1 MTYFYGKGGLRGPPS
16 FYERQTMKPKITMFL
31 CGVLVAVLIVSVSLL
46 TAYFWKS
53 KQQAH
58 LYSDLAAV
66 RKQDTQQEILSES
79 LVQSTSRNLYL
90 ENSDMVGWIQIE
102 GTSIDYPVMQTP
114 ADPTYY
120 LKHDFEK
127 NYTDYGCPFMQADC
141 DALATSDNLI
151 IYGHNMKDG
160 SMFADLAKYR
170 SKDFWQTHKTVW
182 FDTELGSYAYEIFA
196 VIHTT
201 VQADDA
207 DAFPFYRF
215 VDAASPEEFADY
227 VSACKAQALYD
238 TGISAE
244 YGDKLLT
251 LSTCDNITDD
261 GRLLVIANKPKQN
274 RGNKNP

>member
-1 MTYFYGKGGLRGPPS
+1 MGS
-16 FYERQTMKPKITMFL
+16 VEQTMKNFL
-31 CGVLVAVLIVSVSLL
+31 YSLFTGLFGIAGL
-46 TAYFWKS
+46 TSIAFLLMYAAQS

-58 LYSDLAAV
+58 LYNNLAAV
-66 RKQDTQQEILSES
+66 RKQDTQQEIASQS
-79 LVQSTSRNLYL
+79 SVQPTSRNLYL
-90 ENSDMVGWIQIE
+90 ENTDMVGWIQIE
-102 GTSIDYPVMQTP
+102 GTNIDYPVMQTP
-114 ADPTYY
+114 ADPNYY

-127 NYTDYGCPFMQADC
+127 HYTDYGCPFMQADC
-141 DALATSDNLI
+141 DVLCPSDNLI

-170 SKDFWQTHKTVW
+170 SKDFRQAHKTVW

-227 VSACKAQALYD
+227 VSACQAQALYD

-251 LSTCDNITDD
+251 LSTCDNITDN
-261 GRLLVIANKPKQN
+261 GRLLVIAKQTET
-274 RGNKNP
+274 K

>member
-1 MTYFYGKGGLRGPPS
+1 MKNFLYSLFIGLFGIAGLTS
-16 FYERQTMKPKITMFL
+16 IAFL
-31 CGVLVAVLIVSVSLL
+31 LMYA
-46 TAYFWKS
+46 AQS

-58 LYSDLAAV
+58 LYSNLAAV
-66 RKQDTQQEILSES
+66 RKQDTQQGIASQS
-79 LVQSTSRNLYL
+79 SVQPTSRNLYL

-114 ADPTYY
+114 ADPNYY

-127 NYTDYGCPFMQADC
+127 HYTDYGCPFMQANC
-141 DALATSDNLI
+141 DALAPSDNLI

-170 SKDFWQTHKTVW
+170 SKDFWQNHKTVW
-182 FDTELGSYAYEIFA
+182 FATELGSRAYEIFA

-215 VDAASPEEFADY
+215 VDAASPEEFSDY
-227 VSACKAQALYD
+227 VSACQARALYD

-261 GRLLVIANKPKQN
+261 GRLLVIANKP
-274 RGNKNP
+274 

>member
-1 MTYFYGKGGLRGPPS
+1 MKNFLYSLFIGLFGIAALTS
-16 FYERQTMKPKITMFL
+16 IAFL
-31 CGVLVAVLIVSVSLL
+31 LMYA
-46 TAYFWKS
+46 AQS

-66 RKQDTQQEILSES
+66 REQDVQQKISSES
-79 LVQSTSRNLYL
+79 SVQPTSRNLYL

-102 GTSIDYPVMQTP
+102 GTNIDYPVMQTP
-114 ADPTYY
+114 ADPNYY

-127 NYTDYGCPFMQADC
+127 HYTDYGCPFMQADC
-141 DALATSDNLI
+141 DALRPSDNLI

-170 SKDFWQTHKTVW
+170 NKDFWQNHKTVW
-182 FDTELGSYAYEIFA
+182 FDTALGSCAYEIFA

-201 VQADDA
+201 VQADAA

-215 VDAASPEEFADY
+215 VNAASPEDFADY
-227 VSACKAQALYD
+227 VSACKARALYD

-251 LSTCDNITDD
+251 LSTCDDITNN
-261 GRLLVIANKPKQN
+261 GRLLVIAKQTETE
-274 RGNKNP
+274 

>member
-1 MTYFYGKGGLRGPPS
+1 MKNFLYSLFIGLFGIAALTS
-16 FYERQTMKPKITMFL
+16 IAFL
-31 CGVLVAVLIVSVSLL
+31 LMYA
-46 TAYFWKS
+46 AQS

-66 RKQDTQQEILSES
+66 STQDTQQETASEPEKQAS
-79 LVQSTSRNLYL
+79 YRNLYL
-90 ENSDMVGWIQIE
+90 ENADMVGWIQIE
-102 GTSIDYPVMQTP
+102 GTNIDYPVMQTP
-114 ADPTYY
+114 ADPNYY

-141 DALATSDNLI
+141 DVLCPSDNLI

-170 SKDFWQTHKTVW
+170 SKDFWQSHKTVW
-182 FDTELGSYAYEIFA
+182 FDTALGSSAYEIFS

-215 VDAASPEEFADY
+215 VDAAAPEDFAAY
-227 VSACKAQALYD
+227 VSACKARALYD

-244 YGDKLLT
+244 YGDKLLA
-251 LSTCDNITDD
+251 LSTCDNITDN
-261 GRLLVIANKPKQN
+261 GRWLVIAKQTETE
-274 RGNKNP
+274 

>member
-1 MTYFYGKGGLRGPPS
+1 MKNFLYSLFIGLFGIAGLTS
-16 FYERQTMKPKITMFL
+16 IAFL
-31 CGVLVAVLIVSVSLL
+31 LMYA
-46 TAYFWKS
+46 AQS

-58 LYSDLAAV
+58 LYSNLAAV
-66 RKQDTQQEILSES
+66 RKQDTQQGIASQS
-79 LVQSTSRNLYL
+79 SVQPTSRNLYL
-90 ENSDMVGWIQIE
+90 ENADMIGWIQIE

-114 ADPTYY
+114 ADPHYY

-141 DALATSDNLI
+141 DALAPSDNLI

-170 SKDFWQTHKTVW
+170 SKDFWQNHKTVW
-182 FDTELGSYAYEIFA
+182 FATELGSRAYEIFA

-215 VDAASPEEFADY
+215 VDAAAPEDFADY
-227 VSACKAQALYD
+227 VSACQARALYD

-261 GRLLVIANKPKQN
+261 GRLLVIANQAETE
-274 RGNKNP
+274 

>member
-1 MTYFYGKGGLRGPPS
+1 MTYFYGKGGPRGPPS
-16 FYERQTMKPKITMFL
+16 FYERQTVKQKITMFF
-31 CGVLVAVLIVSVSLL
+31 CGVLGAILIVSVSLL

-58 LYSDLAAV
+58 LYSALAAV
-66 RKQDTQQEILSES
+66 REQDTQQEIASQS
-79 LVQSTSRNLYL
+79 SVQSTSRNLCL
-90 ENSDMVGWIQIE
+90 ENADMIGWIQIE

-114 ADPTYY
+114 ADPNYY

-127 NYTDYGCPFMQADC
+127 HYTDYGCPFMQADC
-141 DALATSDNLI
+141 DALAPSDNLI
-151 IYGHNMKDG
+151 VYGHNMKDG
-160 SMFADLAKYR
+160 AMFADLAKYR
-170 SKDFWQTHKTVW
+170 SKDFWQAHKTVW
-182 FDTELGSYAYEIFA
+182 FDTELDSSAYEIFA

-201 VQADDA
+201 VQADAA

-215 VDAASPEEFADY
+215 VDAAAPEDFTAY
-227 VSACKAQALYD
+227 VSACKARALYD

-261 GRLLVIANKPKQN
+261 GRLLVIAKQTETE
-274 RGNKNP
+274 

>member
-1 MTYFYGKGGLRGPPS
+1 MKNFLYSLFIGLFG
-16 FYERQTMKPKITMFL
+16 ITGLTSIAFL
-31 CGVLVAVLIVSVSLL
+31 LMYA
-46 TAYFWKS
+46 AQS

-66 RKQDTQQEILSES
+66 RKQDTQQEIASQFS
-79 LVQSTSRNLYL
+79 VHPSSRNLYL
-90 ENSDMVGWIQIE
+90 ENADMVGWIQIE
-102 GTSIDYPVMQTP
+102 GTNIDYPVMQTS
-114 ADPTYY
+114 ADPNYY

-141 DALATSDNLI
+141 DALARSDNLI

-182 FDTELGSYAYEIFA
+182 LDTELGSSAYEIFA

-201 VQADDA
+201 VQADVD
-207 DAFPFYRF
+207 DAFPFYLF
-215 VDAASPEEFADY
+215 VDATAPEDFADY
-227 VSACKAQALYD
+227 VSACKARALYD
-238 TGISAE
+238 TGISAD

-251 LSTCDNITDD
+251 LSTCDNITDN
-261 GRLLVIANKPKQN
+261 GRLLVIAKQTETE
-274 RGNKNP
+274 

>member
-1 MTYFYGKGGLRGPPS
+1 MTNFYSKGGPRGPPS
-16 FYERQTMKPKITMFL
+16 FYERQIMKPKITMFL
-31 CGVLVAVLIVSVSLL
+31 CGVLGAILIVSVSLL

-58 LYSDLAAV
+58 LYSDLAAA
-66 RKQDTQQEILSES
+66 RKQNTQQETASEPEK
-79 LVQSTSRNLYL
+79 QTSYRNLYL
-90 ENSDMVGWIQIE
+90 ENADMVGWIQIE
-102 GTSIDYPVMQTP
+102 GTNIDYPVMQTS
-114 ADPTYY
+114 ADPNYY

-141 DALATSDNLI
+141 DALARSDNLI

-170 SKDFWQTHKTVW
+170 SKDFWQDHKTVW
-182 FDTELGSYAYEIFA
+182 FDTELGSCAYEIFA

-201 VQADDA
+201 MQADAA

-227 VSACKAQALYD
+227 VSACKARALYD
-238 TGISAE
+238 TGISAD

-251 LSTCDNITDD
+251 LSTCDNITDG
-261 GRLLVIANKPKQN
+261 GRLLIIAKQTDTE
-274 RGNKNP
+274 

>member
-1 MTYFYGKGGLRGPPS
+1 
-16 FYERQTMKPKITMFL
+16 MKNFL
-31 CGVLVAVLIVSVSLL
+31 CSLFIGL
-46 TAYFWKS
+46 FGIAAFTSIAFLLMYAAQS

-66 RKQDTQQEILSES
+66 RTQNKQPEIS
-79 LVQSTSRNLYL
+79 LQSSVQPSSRNLYL
-90 ENSDMVGWIQIE
+90 ENADMVGWIQIE
-102 GTSIDYPVMQTP
+102 GTRIDYPVMQTP
-114 ADPTYY
+114 ADPNYY

-127 NYTDYGCPFMQADC
+127 DFTDYGCPFMQADC
-141 DALATSDNLI
+141 DALAPSDNLI

-182 FDTELGSYAYEIFA
+182 FDTELGSSAYEIFA

-215 VDAASPEEFADY
+215 VDAAAPEEFADY
-227 VSACKAQALYD
+227 VSACKARALYD
-238 TGISAE
+238 TGIFAE

-251 LSTCDNITDD
+251 LSTCDNLTDD
-261 GRLLVIANKPKQN
+261 GRWLIIANQTETE
-274 RGNKNP
+274 

>member
-1 MTYFYGKGGLRGPPS
+1 MKNFLYSLFIGLFGMTGLTS
-16 FYERQTMKPKITMFL
+16 IAFL
-31 CGVLVAVLIVSVSLL
+31 WMYAAQSI
-46 TAYFWKS
+46 
-53 KQQAH
+53 QQAH

-66 RKQDTQQEILSES
+66 REQDTQQETASEPEKQAS
-79 LVQSTSRNLYL
+79 YQNLYW
-90 ENSDMVGWIQIE
+90 ENTDMVGWIQIE
-102 GTSIDYPVMQTP
+102 GTNIDYPVMQTP

-141 DALATSDNLI
+141 DALCPSDNLI

-170 SKDFWQTHKTVW
+170 SKDFWQARKTVW
-182 FDTELGSYAYEIFA
+182 FDTAVGSSAYEIFA

-207 DAFPFYRF
+207 DAFPFYWF

-251 LSTCDNITDD
+251 LSTCDNITDN
-261 GRLLVIANKPKQN
+261 GRWLVIAK
-274 RGNKNP
+274 RILY

>member
-1 MTYFYGKGGLRGPPS
+1 
-16 FYERQTMKPKITMFL
+16 
-31 CGVLVAVLIVSVSLL
+31 
-46 TAYFWKS
+46 
-53 KQQAH
+53 
-58 LYSDLAAV
+58 
-66 RKQDTQQEILSES
+66 
-79 LVQSTSRNLYL
+79 
-90 ENSDMVGWIQIE
+90 MVGWIQIE

-114 ADPTYY
+114 ADPNYY

-127 NYTDYGCPFMQADC
+127 HYTDYGCPFMQADC
-141 DALATSDNLI
+141 DALCPSDNLI

-201 VQADDA
+201 VQADAA
-207 DAFPFYRF
+207 DALPFYWF
-215 VDAASPEEFADY
+215 VDAAAPEDFADY
-227 VSACKAQALYD
+227 VSACKARALYD
-238 TGISAE
+238 TGISAQ

-261 GRLLVIANKPKQN
+261 GRLLVIAKQTETE
-274 RGNKNP
+274 

>member
-1 MTYFYGKGGLRGPPS
+1 MKNFLYSLFIGLFGIAALTS
-16 FYERQTMKPKITMFL
+16 IAFL
-31 CGVLVAVLIVSVSLL
+31 LMYA
-46 TAYFWKS
+46 AQS

-58 LYSDLAAV
+58 LYSNLAAV
-66 RKQDTQQEILSES
+66 RQQDTQQETASEPEKQAS
-79 LVQSTSRNLYL
+79 YRNLYL
-90 ENSDMVGWIQIE
+90 ENADMVGWIQIE

-114 ADPTYY
+114 ADPNYY

-127 NYTDYGCPFMQADC
+127 HYTDYGCPFMQADC
-141 DALATSDNLI
+141 DALAPSDNLI

-160 SMFADLAKYR
+160 SLFADLAKYG

-215 VDAASPEEFADY
+215 VDAAAPEDFADY
-227 VSACKAQALYD
+227 VSACQARALYD

-261 GRLLVIANKPKQN
+261 GRLLVIAKQTETE
-274 RGNKNP
+274 

>member
-1 MTYFYGKGGLRGPPS
+1 MKNFLWSLFIGLFGIAALTS
-16 FYERQTMKPKITMFL
+16 IAFL
-31 CGVLVAVLIVSVSLL
+31 LMYA
-46 TAYFWKS
+46 AQS

-66 RKQDTQQEILSES
+66 RKQDTQQETASEPEKQAS
-79 LVQSTSRNLYL
+79 YQNLYW
-90 ENSDMVGWIQIE
+90 ENTDMVGWIQIE
-102 GTSIDYPVMQTP
+102 GTNIDYPVMQTP

-127 NYTDYGCPFMQADC
+127 NYTDYGCPFMQANC
-141 DALATSDNLI
+141 DALAPSDNLI

-182 FDTELGSYAYEIFA
+182 FDTELGSSAYEIFA

-207 DAFPFYRF
+207 DAFPFYWF

>member
-1 MTYFYGKGGLRGPPS
+1 MKNFLYSLFIGLFGIAALTS
-16 FYERQTMKPKITMFL
+16 IAFL
-31 CGVLVAVLIVSVSLL
+31 LMYA
-46 TAYFWKS
+46 AQS

-66 RKQDTQQEILSES
+66 RKQDTQQEIASQS
-79 LVQSTSRNLYL
+79 SVQQSNRNLYL
-90 ENSDMVGWIQIE
+90 ENADMVGWVQIE

-114 ADPTYY
+114 ADPNYY

-127 NYTDYGCPFMQADC
+127 NYTDYGCPFIQANC
-141 DALATSDNLI
+141 DALAPSDNLI

-170 SKDFWQTHKTVW
+170 SKDFWQAHKTVR
-182 FDTELGSYAYEIFA
+182 FDTALGSSAYEIFA

-201 VQADDA
+201 VQADSA

-215 VDAASPEEFADY
+215 VNAVAPEDFADY
-227 VSACKAQALYD
+227 VSACQSRVLYD

-261 GRLLVIANKPKQN
+261 GRWLVIAKQTETE
-274 RGNKNP
+274 

>member
-1 MTYFYGKGGLRGPPS
+1 MGS
-16 FYERQTMKPKITMFL
+16 VEQTMKNFL
-31 CGVLVAVLIVSVSLL
+31 YSLFIGLFGIAAL
-46 TAYFWKS
+46 TSIAFLLMYAAQS

-58 LYSDLAAV
+58 LYRNLAAV
-66 RKQDTQQEILSES
+66 RKQNTQQEIASQS
-79 LVQSTSRNLYL
+79 SVQSTSRNLYL
-90 ENSDMVGWIQIE
+90 ENADMIGWIQIE

-114 ADPTYY
+114 ADPNYY

-127 NYTDYGCPFMQADC
+127 HYTDYGCPFMQADC
-141 DALATSDNLI
+141 DALAPSDNLI

-160 SMFADLAKYR
+160 SMFAELAKYR

-201 VQADDA
+201 VQADA
-207 DAFPFYRF
+207 AAAFPFYWF

-227 VSACKAQALYD
+227 VSACKARALYD
-238 TGISAE
+238 TGISAQ

-251 LSTCDNITDD
+251 LSTCDNITDN
-261 GRLLVIANKPKQN
+261 GRWLVIAKQTETE
-274 RGNKNP
+274 

>member
-1 MTYFYGKGGLRGPPS
+1 
-16 FYERQTMKPKITMFL
+16 MFL

-90 ENSDMVGWIQIE
+90 ENSDMIGWIQIE

-114 ADPTYY
+114 ADPNYY

-160 SMFADLAKYR
+160 SMFADLAKYG
-170 SKDFWQTHKTVW
+170 SKDFWQSHKTVW
-182 FDTELGSYAYEIFA
+182 FDTELGSSAYEIFA

-238 TGISAE
+238 TGISAQ

-251 LSTCDNITDD
+251 LSTCDNITDN
-261 GRLLVIANKPKQN
+261 GRLLVIAKQTETE
-274 RGNKNP
+274 

>member
-1 MTYFYGKGGLRGPPS
+1 
-16 FYERQTMKPKITMFL
+16 
-31 CGVLVAVLIVSVSLL
+31 
-46 TAYFWKS
+46 
-53 KQQAH
+53 
-58 LYSDLAAV
+58 
-66 RKQDTQQEILSES
+66 
-79 LVQSTSRNLYL
+79 
-90 ENSDMVGWIQIE
+90 MVGWIQIE

-114 ADPTYY
+114 TDPNYY

-127 NYTDYGCPFMQADC
+127 HYTDYGCPFMQADC
-141 DALATSDNLI
+141 DALCPSDNLI

-201 VQADDA
+201 VQAHDA
-207 DAFPFYRF
+207 DAFPFYWL

-227 VSACKAQALYD
+227 VSACQMRALYD
-238 TGISAE
+238 TGISAQ

-261 GRLLVIANKPKQN
+261 GRLLVIAKQTETE
-274 RGNKNP
+274 

>member
-1 MTYFYGKGGLRGPPS
+1 MKNFLYSLFIGLFGIAALTS
-16 FYERQTMKPKITMFL
+16 IAFL
-31 CGVLVAVLIVSVSLL
+31 LMYA
-46 TAYFWKS
+46 AQS

-66 RKQDTQQEILSES
+66 RTQNKQPEIS
-79 LVQSTSRNLYL
+79 LQSSVQPSSRNLYL
-90 ENSDMVGWIQIE
+90 ENADMVGWIQIE
-102 GTSIDYPVMQTP
+102 GTGIDYPVMQTP
-114 ADPTYY
+114 ADPNYY

-141 DALATSDNLI
+141 DALARSDNLI

-170 SKDFWQTHKTVW
+170 SKDFWQAHKTVW
-182 FDTELGSYAYEIFA
+182 FDTALGSCAYEIFA

-201 VQADDA
+201 VQADTA

-215 VDAASPEEFADY
+215 VDAAAPEDFAAY
-227 VSACKAQALYD
+227 VSACKARALYD
-238 TGISAE
+238 TGISAQ

-251 LSTCDNITDD
+251 LSTCDNITDN
-261 GRLLVIANKPKQN
+261 GRWLVIAK
-274 RGNKNP
+274 RI

>member
-1 MTYFYGKGGLRGPPS
+1 MKNFLYSLFIGLFGIAGLVS
-16 FYERQTMKPKITMFL
+16 TAFL
-31 CGVLVAVLIVSVSLL
+31 LMYA
-46 TAYFWKS
+46 AQS

-66 RKQDTQQEILSES
+66 RKQNTQQEIASQS
-79 LVQSTSRNLYL
+79 SVQPSSRNLYL
-90 ENSDMVGWIQIE
+90 ENADMVGWIQIE

-114 ADPTYY
+114 ADPNYY

-127 NYTDYGCPFMQADC
+127 NYTDYGCPFAQANC
-141 DALATSDNLI
+141 DVQAPSDNLI
-151 IYGHNMKDG
+151 LYGHNMKDG

-170 SKDFWQTHKTVW
+170 SKDFWQVHKTVW
-182 FDTELGSYAYEIFA
+182 FDTELGSSAYEIFA

-201 VQADDA
+201 VQADAA

-215 VDAASPEEFADY
+215 VDAAVPEDFADY
-227 VSACKAQALYD
+227 VSACKARALYD
-238 TGISAE
+238 TGIFAE

-261 GRLLVIANKPKQN
+261 GRLLIIAKQTETE
-274 RGNKNP
+274 